1 MSFVADF
8 VENLVQGTI
17 DQVVDIVTLD
27 VEGIVDRA
35 VGKVESIVHTIT
47 HPTEDPVATIML
59 AIAVYTGYNA
69 MTAASVE
76 AAVMAEA
83 ATAATAA
90 EAAAIAQG
98 MTTAQAVAAGQAA
111 HTAVTAAAGMTAVTT
126 GYIPPTGT
134 GTATAT
140 TGHQALSGPMFD
152 AQQLGTS
159 IGTDIATSS
168 TVLAEAGVIV
178 TPGQAGGTMG
188 TSSWAATREGALR
201 GAPAVVDTT
210 LAGPSLS
217 VTPGT
222 YGGVGAGSAAGSMV
236 GWGGG
241 PTTAITG
248 ISTGNIF
255 LEDLKSV
262 WTDSTDFT
270 SEVEVDMS
278 TDWAESE
285 SAWGDN
291 FAEVIEETVEAGK
304 TKAKNFYRDIEEG
317 VKNFM
322 DDPLETTKDFIE
334 EQLTAEAERR
344 HPFISGGKIPTTT
357 QEFFDLGVDMA
368 LDDFKN
374 WSPTIGYQAGG
385 DPGSRTASAYPS
397 FVRAETGILGDPF
410 NLEGQ
415 DLALTTS
422 RLASRL
428 QDQQGLPLSQQQMGL
443 PDPMGTDPRAFRQL
457 DAPAEELQQL
467 LNPSYAVNQY
477 QQPMVSEL
485 VNQLNA
491 NAQVR
496 GLAPSQEGVSRGI
509 APLLSKLR
517 QDNLAAL
524 NRGAGL
530 DLEARAQGMQQRAGD
545 ITSQLGYQDI
555 GSAADTA
562 RKNITLNSLLA
573 LAQMSKP
580 TIIGGSTSQSSA
592 SSAVPGTLFQGEV
605 PVGNILSTGWDWLT
619 GDGGAQISDNQNTN
633 LSLSDLW

>member
-8 VENLVQGTI
+8 VGGVVDTVASV
-17 DQVVDIVTLD
+17 VVDIVTLD
-27 VEGIVDRA
+27 VEGL
-35 VGKVESIVHTIT
+35 VETTANMVEGIVHTIT

-59 AIAVYTGYNA
+59 AIAVYSGYQSFTSA
-69 MTAASVE
+69 ATAEAAILAEAAAAS
-76 AAVMAEA
+76 AAAAEA
-83 ATAATAA
+83 ATAA
-90 EAAAIAQG
+90 
-98 MTTAQAVAAGQAA
+98 
-111 HTAVTAAAGMTAVTT
+111 GMTAAQASAAGAAASTAVINAA
-126 GYIPPTGT
+126 G
-134 GTATAT
+134 ATAASAGIAAST
-140 TGHQALSGPMFD
+140 APWQAVSGPMFEATQFGATQGILY
-152 AQQLGTS
+152 AQQSAAL
-159 IGTDIATSS
+159 AT
-168 TVLAEAGVIV
+168 AGVSV
-178 TPGQAGGTMG
+178 AGAGAG
-188 TSSWAATREGALR
+188 AVGRSSWATTAEGALR
-201 GAPAVVDTT
+201 NAPGMFDATM
-210 LAGPSLS
+210 AGPSLS
-217 VTPGT
+217 LAPGT

-241 PTTAITG
+241 STITG
-248 ISTGNIF
+248 ISTGNMF
-255 LEDLKSV
+255 LDDLKSV
-262 WTDSTDFT
+262 WTDATDFT
-270 SEVEVDMS
+270 AEVEVDMS

-291 FAEVIEETVEAGK
+291 FAQVIDETVEAGK
-304 TKAKNFYRDIEEG
+304 TTAKNFYDNTVKE
-317 VKNFM
+317 VKNFA
-322 DDPLETTKDFIE
+322 DDPLQWGKDFIE
-334 EQLTAEAERR
+334 EAAREE

-368 LDDFKN
+368 ESSFKN

-385 DPGSRTASAYPS
+385 DPGSKTASSYPS

-422 RLASRL
+422 RLANQL
-428 QDQQGLPLSQQQMGL
+428 QRQQGLPLSQQQMGL

-530 DLEARAQGMQQRAGD
+530 DLEARAQGMGQRAGD
-545 ITSQLGYQDI
+545 ITSQMGYQDI
-555 GSAADTA
+555 GTAADTA

-580 TIIGGSTSQSSA
+580 TIIGGSTSQSAA
-592 SSAVPGTLFQGEV
+592 SSAVPGTSFQGEV

-619 GDGGAQISDNQNTN
+619 GDNNNNSGVDGTSVNPLN
-633 LSLSDLW
+633 LLGW

>member
-1 MSFVADF
+1 MSFVANF
-8 VENLVQGTI
+8 VENLVQTTI
-17 DQVVDIVTLD
+17 DEVVDIVTFD
-27 VEGIVDRA
+27 VEGIVERNER
-35 VGKVESIVHTIT
+35 KVEHIVHTIT

-59 AIAVYTGYNA
+59 AVAIYMGYNA
-69 MTAASVE
+69 MTAAGAE
-76 AAVMAEA
+76 AAVY
-83 ATAATAA
+83 ATAA
-90 EAAAIAQG
+90 EAAIAAESAALAQG

-111 HTAVTAAAGMTAVTT
+111 HTAVTASAGMTAATT
-126 GYIPPTGT
+126 GYVSPT
-134 GTATAT
+134 GTATTGTAT
-140 TGHQALSGPMFD
+140 TSYSQALSGPMFD
-152 AQQLGTS
+152 AQQLGTR

-168 TVLAEAGVIV
+168 TAMAEAGVVV
-178 TPGQAGGTMG
+178 TPGTMG
-188 TSSWAATREGALR
+188 TSAWATTAEGALR
-201 GAPAVVDTT
+201 GAPAVFDATM
-210 LAGPSLS
+210 AGPSLS
-217 VTPGT
+217 LAPGT

-241 PTTAITG
+241 PTTTITG
-248 ISTGNIF
+248 ISAGNVF
-255 LEDLKSV
+255 LDDLKSV

-270 SEVEVDMS
+270 AEVEVDMS

-291 FAEVIEETVEAGK
+291 FAQVIDETVEAGK
-304 TKAKNFYRDIEEG
+304 TRVKNFYRDIEEG

-322 DDPLETTKDFIE
+322 DDPLETTKDFFE

-344 HPFISGGKIPTTT
+344 HPFISGGKIPTTSE
-357 QEFFDLGVDMA
+357 EFFDLGVDMA
-368 LDDFKN
+368 LDSFKN

-385 DPGSRTASAYPS
+385 DPGSSTATSYPS
-397 FVRAETGILGDPF
+397 FTRAETGILGDPF

-422 RLASRL
+422 RLANQL
-428 QDQQGLPLSQQQMGL
+428 QQQQGLPLSQQQMGL

-530 DLEARAQGMQQRAGD
+530 DLEARGQGMEQRAGD
-545 ITSQLGYQDI
+545 ITSQMGYQDI

-580 TIIGGSTSQSSA
+580 TIIGGSTAQSSA
-592 SSAVPGTLFQGEV
+592 SSAVPGTSFQGEV
-605 PVGNILSTGWDWLT
+605 PVGNILSTGW
-619 GDGGAQISDNQNTN
+619 NT
-633 LSLSDLW
+633 LFGEKGLFG

>member
-1 MSFVADF
+1 
-8 VENLVQGTI
+8 
-17 DQVVDIVTLD
+17 
-27 VEGIVDRA
+27 
-35 VGKVESIVHTIT
+35 
-47 HPTEDPVATIML
+47 ML
-59 AIAVYTGYNA
+59 AFAVYSGYNA
-69 MTAASVE
+69 MTSTAAAEAAILSEAAAAS
-76 AAVMAEA
+76 AAAAEA
-83 ATAATAA
+83 ATAA
-90 EAAAIAQG
+90 
-98 MTTAQAVAAGQAA
+98 
-111 HTAVTAAAGMTAVTT
+111 GMTAAQASAAGAAASTAVINAA
-126 GYIPPTGT
+126 G
-134 GTATAT
+134 ATAASAGIAAST
-140 TGHQALSGPMFD
+140 APWQAVSGPMFEAAQFG
-152 AQQLGTS
+152 AQQGMAFAQGS
-159 IGTDIATSS
+159 AA
-168 TVLAEAGVIV
+168 LASAGVSV
-178 TPGQAGGTMG
+178 AGGVGAMG
-188 TSSWAATREGALR
+188 RSSWATTAEGALR

-217 VTPGT
+217 VAPGV

-241 PTTAITG
+241 PTITG
-248 ISTGNIF
+248 ISTGNVF

-270 SEVEVDMS
+270 AEVEVDMA

-285 SAWGDN
+285 SAWFDRSV
-291 FAEVIEETVEAGK
+291 EVIEETIEAGK

-317 VKNFM
+317 AKNFVN
-322 DDPLETTKDFIE
+322 DPLGTTKDFFE

-344 HPFISGGKIPTTT
+344 HPFISGGKIPTTSE
-357 QEFFDLGVDMA
+357 EFFDLGVDMA
-368 LDDFKN
+368 LDSFKN

-385 DPGSRTASAYPS
+385 DPGSSTATSYPS
-397 FVRAETGILGDPF
+397 FTRAETGILGDPF

-422 RLASRL
+422 RLANQL
-428 QDQQGLPLSQQQMGL
+428 QQQQGLPLSQQQMGL

-530 DLEARAQGMQQRAGD
+530 DLEARAQGMGQRAGD
-545 ITSQLGYQDI
+545 ITSQMGYQDI

-580 TIIGGSTSQSSA
+580 TIIGGTTAQSSA
-592 SSAVPGTLFQGEV
+592 SSAVPGVSFQGEV
-605 PVGNILSTGWDWLT
+605 PVGNILSSGWDWLT
-619 GDGGAQISDNQNTN
+619 DDKGMKYFTE
-633 LSLSDLW
+633 

>member
-1 MSFVADF
+1 MSFVANIVSSAVDT
-8 VENLVQGTI
+8 VASV
-17 DQVVDIVTLD
+17 VVDIVTFD
-27 VEGIVDRA
+27 VEGLVDTA
-35 VGKVESIVHTIT
+35 AGMVEGIVHTIT
-47 HPTEDPVATIML
+47 HPTEDPFATIML
-59 AIAVYTGYNA
+59 AVAVYSGYQSF
-69 MTAASVE
+69 TSAAT
-76 AAVMAEA
+76 AEA
-83 ATAATAA
+83 AILS
-90 EAAAIAQG
+90 EAALAG
-98 MTTAQAVAAGQAA
+98 EAASAA
-111 HTAVTAAAGMTAVTT
+111 ALEAGMTAAQASAA
-126 GYIPPTGT
+126 
-134 GTATAT
+134 GTAASNALITASGAT
-140 TGHQALSGPMFD
+140 AAGGTIAASTAPWQAVSGPMFD
-152 AQQLGTS
+152 AAQFGAQQGMAFAQGS
-159 IGTDIATSS
+159 AA
-168 TVLAEAGVIV
+168 LANAGVAV
-178 TPGQAGGTMG
+178 AGGMGAMG
-188 TSSWAATREGALR
+188 TSSWATTAEGALR
-201 GAPAVVDTT
+201 GAPAVFDATM
-210 LAGPSLS
+210 AGPSLS
-217 VTPGT
+217 LAPGA

-241 PTTAITG
+241 PTITG
-248 ISTGNIF
+248 ISTGNVF

-270 SEVEVDMS
+270 AEVEVDMS

-291 FAEVIEETVEAGK
+291 FAQVIDETVEAGK
-304 TKAKNFYRDIEEG
+304 TTAKNFYDNTVKE
-317 VKNFM
+317 VKNFA
-322 DDPLETTKDFIE
+322 DDPLQWGKDFIE
-334 EQLTAEAERR
+334 EAAREE

-368 LDDFKN
+368 ETSFKD

-385 DPGSRTASAYPS
+385 DPGSKTASSYPS

-422 RLASRL
+422 RLANQL
-428 QDQQGLPLSQQQMGL
+428 QQQQGLPLTQQQMGL

-467 LNPSYAVNQY
+467 LNPSYGVNQY

-530 DLEARAQGMQQRAGD
+530 DLEARARGMGQRSGD
-545 ITSQLGYQDI
+545 ITAQMGYQDI

-592 SSAVPGTLFQGEV
+592 SSAVPGTSFQGEV
-605 PVGNILSTGWDWLT
+605 PVGNILNTGWNALF
-619 GDGGAQISDNQNTN
+619 GEKGLFG
-633 LSLSDLW
+633 

>member
-83 ATAATAA
+83 AAAATAA

-111 HTAVTAAAGMTAVTT
+111 HAAVTAAAGMTAVTT
-126 GYIPPTGT
+126 GTISSTGT
-134 GTATAT
+134 T
-140 TGHQALSGPMFD
+140 TYGQPLSGPMFD

-178 TPGQAGGTMG
+178 TPGTMG
-188 TSSWAATREGALR
+188 TSSWATTAEGALR

-210 LAGPSLS
+210 MVGPSLS
-217 VTPGT
+217 LAPGT

-422 RLASRL
+422 RLANRL
-428 QDQQGLPLSQQQMGL
+428 QQQQGLPLTQQQMGL
-443 PDPMGTDPRAFRQL
+443 PDPMGTDVRAFRQQ

-491 NAQVR
+491 NAPVR

-509 APLLSKLR
+509 TPLLSKLR

-530 DLEARAQGMQQRAGD
+530 DLEARGQGMQQRAGD

-580 TIIGGSTSQSSA
+580 TIIGGSTSQSDA
-592 SSAVPGTLFQGEV
+592 SSAVPGTSFRGEV
-605 PVGNILSTGWDWLT
+605 PVGNILSTGW
-619 GDGGAQISDNQNTN
+619 NT
-633 LSLSDLW
+633 LFGEKGLFG

>member
-1 MSFVADF
+1 M
-8 VENLVQGTI
+8 
-17 DQVVDIVTLD
+17 
-27 VEGIVDRA
+27 
-35 VGKVESIVHTIT
+35 
-47 HPTEDPVATIML
+47 
-59 AIAVYTGYNA
+59 
-69 MTAASVE
+69 
-76 AAVMAEA
+76 
-83 ATAATAA
+83 
-90 EAAAIAQG
+90 
-98 MTTAQAVAAGQAA
+98 
-111 HTAVTAAAGMTAVTT
+111 
-126 GYIPPTGT
+126 
-134 GTATAT
+134 
-140 TGHQALSGPMFD
+140 
-152 AQQLGTS
+152 
-159 IGTDIATSS
+159 
-168 TVLAEAGVIV
+168 
-178 TPGQAGGTMG
+178 
-188 TSSWAATREGALR
+188 
-201 GAPAVVDTT
+201 
-210 LAGPSLS
+210 AGPSLS
-217 VTPGT
+217 LAPGA

-241 PTTAITG
+241 ATITG
-248 ISTGNIF
+248 ISTGNMF
-255 LEDLKSV
+255 LDDLKSV
-262 WTDSTDFT
+262 WNDTTDFST
-270 SEVEVDMS
+270 ENVDMS
-278 TDWAESE
+278 SDWAESE

-368 LDDFKN
+368 ESSFKN

-385 DPGSRTASAYPS
+385 DPGSKTASSYPS

-422 RLASRL
+422 RLANQL
-428 QDQQGLPLSQQQMGL
+428 QRQQGLPLSQQQMGL

-530 DLEARAQGMQQRAGD
+530 DLEARAQGMGQRAGD
-545 ITSQLGYQDI
+545 ITSQMGYQDI
-555 GSAADTA
+555 GTAADTA

-580 TIIGGSTSQSSA
+580 TIIGGSTAQSSA
-592 SSAVPGTLFQGEV
+592 SSAVPGTSFQGEV

-619 GDGGAQISDNQNTN
+619 GGDNQQDYNQQGSSQLGN
-633 LSLSDLW
+633 SIFNF

>member
-8 VENLVQGTI
+8 VENLVQTTI

-59 AIAVYTGYNA
+59 AVAVYTGYNA

-83 ATAATAA
+83 AAAATAA

-111 HTAVTAAAGMTAVTT
+111 HAAVTAAAGMTAVTT
-126 GYIPPTGT
+126 GTISSTGT
-134 GTATAT
+134 T
-140 TGHQALSGPMFD
+140 TYGQPLSGPMFD

-178 TPGQAGGTMG
+178 TPGTMG
-188 TSSWAATREGALR
+188 TSSWATTAEGALR

-210 LAGPSLS
+210 MVGPSLS
-217 VTPGT
+217 LAPGT

-291 FAEVIEETVEAGK
+291 FADVIEETVEAGK
-304 TKAKNFYRDIEEG
+304 TKVKNFYRDIVDET
-317 VKNFM
+317 KNFM
-322 DDPLETTKDFIE
+322 DDPLEWGKEALE
-334 EQLTAEAERR
+334 EAASTE

-357 QEFFDLGVDMA
+357 EQFFDLGVDLMA
-368 LDDFKN
+368 DSFKN

-422 RLASRL
+422 RLANQL
-428 QDQQGLPLSQQQMGL
+428 QQQQGLPLTQQQMGL

-580 TIIGGSTSQSSA
+580 TIIGGSTSQSAA

-619 GDGGAQISDNQNTN
+619 GDSGTAPQTAAQQQASDR
-633 LSLSDLW
+633 DLWDMVF